1 MAEGKEPQQ
10 RLPAKAPQRH
20 TESLSKGALFL
31 GIGLLVGGSL
41 VNHFKDEEAER
52 LLQATNR
59 HIEDLNLR
67 SEACERTWKSLQDS
81 VFTYKHLSDTLKMAL
96 GQTKAIIEEITE
108 KFVHDS
114 LTRTEIIEAANKR
127 ITQLEPY
134 RGKTDSL
141 EKFIAA
147 WADSLEDLEDTL
159 ERYFDRVTRDSIE
172 KEEAIA
178 DNLWKISRLE
188 ENIQELEGYRA
199 QSDEKAE
206 LYRARSDSLQKLL
219 RQFVQEYQ
227 SYRMAITQDSLEK
240 EEELEEL
247 RREAA
252 RDSLRQE
259 EALEEL
265 REELSG
271 LREEIAELEA
281 ESRRADSLE
290 SLLSSG
296 NEMLEEFLEEGDGAE
311 NSGSGGALKAKL
323 QTLWSENKGEILNTG
338 TGMAVGAAA
347 MAALKS
353 NSRYGIKEEF
363 ALIFECVFA
372 GRGNM
377 TESQYEE
384 LADCC
389 AEALKE
395 AETKYPSY
403 KKFQKSELSLG
414 QSCRN

>member
-10 RLPAKAPQRH
+10 RLPGKAPQRH

-114 LTRTEIIEAANKR
+114 LTRTEIIEAANER

-206 LYRARSDSLQKLL
+206 LYRTRSDSLQKLL

-227 SYRMAITQDSLEK
+227 SYRSAVTQDSLEK

-259 EALEEL
+259 EALEE
-265 REELSG
+265 

-311 NSGSGGALKAKL
+311 NSEGGLKAKL

-347 MAALKS
+347 MAALKA

-395 AETKYPSY
+395 AEAKYPSY

>member
-10 RLPAKAPQRH
+10 RLPGKAPQRH

-114 LTRTEIIEAANKR
+114 LTRTEIIEAANER

-206 LYRARSDSLQKLL
+206 LYRTRSDSLQKLL

-227 SYRMAITQDSLEK
+227 SYRSAVTQDSLEK

-259 EALEEL
+259 EALEE
-265 REELSG
+265 

-311 NSGSGGALKAKL
+311 NSEGGLKAKL

-347 MAALKS
+347 MAALKA

-395 AETKYPSY
+395 AEAKYPNY

>member
-10 RLPAKAPQRH
+10 RLPGKAPQRH

-114 LTRTEIIEAANKR
+114 LTRTEIIEAANER

-227 SYRMAITQDSLEK
+227 SYRSAVTQDSLEK

-265 REELSG
+265 REE
-271 LREEIAELEA
+271 IAELEA

-296 NEMLEEFLEEGDGAE
+296 NEILEEFLEEGDGAE
-311 NSGSGGALKAKL
+311 NSEGGLKAKL

-347 MAALKS
+347 MAALKA

-395 AETKYPSY
+395 AEAKYPNY